1 MPPDAKTRTPVTVRV
16 FSQQLSSTPR
26 GARLARRLV
35 AERLDAWGWP
45 YASELN
51 EAVTL
56 ITAELAANAVR
67 HGRLPGRDFRIRLTV
82 TEGTVRVEVTDARG
96 ERLPAICPAGG
107 EVEGGRGLV
116 LVDALADRWGVDP
129 RTTGV
134 GKTVWAEIRDHEP
147 VSAQC
152 AAPRE

>member
-1 MPPDAKTRTPVTVRV
+1 M

-67 HGRLPGRDFRIRLTV
+67 HGRLPGRDFRIRLTA
-82 TEGTVRVEVTDARG
+82 TEQTVRIEVTDARG
-96 ERLPAICPAGG
+96 EGLPLVRPADGDA
-107 EVEGGRGLV
+107 EGGLGLV
-116 LVDALADRWGVDP
+116 LVDALADRWGADP
-129 RTTGV
+129 RTDGV
-134 GKTVWAEIRDHEP
+134 GKTVWAEIQDHEP
-147 VSAQC
+147 ISNQADRLPVHERWGSGS
-152 AAPRE
+152 

>member
-1 MPPDAKTRTPVTVRV
+1 M

-67 HGRLPGRDFRIRLTV
+67 HGRLPGRDFRIRLAV
-82 TEGTVRVEVTDARG
+82 TEGTVRIEVDDTRG
-96 ERLPAICPAGG
+96 ERLPAMFPAGG
-107 EVEGGRGLV
+107 EAEGGRGLV
-116 LVDALADRWGVDP
+116 LVDSLADRWGVDP
-129 RTTGV
+129 RTDGV
-134 GKTVWAEIRDHEP
+134 GKTVWAEVRDHRVRHDDGP
-147 VSAQC
+147 KG
-152 AAPRE
+152 

>member
-1 MPPDAKTRTPVTVRV
+1 M

-67 HGRLPGRDFRIRLTV
+67 HGRVPGRDFRIRLTA
-82 TEGTVRVEVTDARG
+82 TDPTVRIEVEDAKG
-96 ERLPAICPAGG
+96 EQLPAIRPAGG
-107 EVEGGRGLV
+107 DAEGGRGLV
-116 LVDALADRWGVDP
+116 LVAALAGRWGADP
-129 RTTGV
+129 RTDGV
-134 GKTVWAEIRDHEP
+134 GKTVWAEVRGHEP
-147 VSAQC
+147 VRK
-152 AAPRE
+152 PR